1 MMPSMVRR
9 HRPVGWLLMAAAL
22 VLAALGGCGKKGPPV
37 APKSLPLPQVTELK
51 GRLEGDTVFLS
62 WRPVASDSRIKGYV
76 VLRAQADAAKPPC
89 PGCPRVFQK
98 VGEPSAGSDSEA
110 VEFSEPV
117 PPGFIYTYKV
127 QPVGSSGD
135 PGPESNFVTIDRSAP

>member
-1 MMPSMVRR
+1 MVRR
-9 HRPVGWLLMAAAL
+9 HRPAGWLLMAAAL

-37 APKSLPLPQVTELK
+37 APKSPPLPQVTELK
-51 GRLEGDTVFLS
+51 GHLEGDTVFLS
-62 WRPVASDSRIKGYV
+62 WRPAASDARIKGYV

-98 VGEPSAGSDSEA
+98 VGEPSVDGDTEA

-117 PPGFIYTYKV
+117 PHGFIYTYKV
-127 QPVGSSGD
+127 LPVGSSGD
-135 PGPESNFVTIDRSAP
+135 QGPESNYVTIDRSAP